1 MIFSNRSNRRG
12 FHMKNSKLISILAAA
27 LLLGTGCVALADEQS
42 TADEKPKA
50 DEQVTADEP
59 VAKSGTVMAAH
70 VATNADELAKKLA
83 NPIAAMISVP
93 FQYNYA
99 RTFNEDGHRNLL
111 NIQPV
116 VPMSISK
123 DWNLISR
130 TIVPIIQQKDVQPNN
145 TQFGLGDTTQSFWF
159 SPKEPTKSGLIWG
172 VGPAALIPTG
182 TDGIGAN
189 TFALGPT
196 VIVLKQQ
203 GPWTYGMLF
212 NQLWNVGGQA
222 DISSMFIQPFL
233 AKGLG
238 KGRTL
243 SVNAESTYDWNSKK
257 WTVPINVAYSKVSKW
272 GKQMVSNQVGA
283 GWYATSPS
291 GGPEWQLR
299 YMMVLLFPK

>member
-1 MIFSNRSNRRG
+1 
-12 FHMKNSKLISILAAA
+12 MKNCKLMNILVAVC
-27 LLLGTGCVALADEQS
+27 LLGISCIALADDQS
-42 TADEKPKA
+42 TDEEKSKV
-50 DEQVTADEP
+50 DGQVTTDAP
-59 VAKSGTVMAAH
+59 VAKSGTVMATH
-70 VATNADELAKKLA
+70 VEVNADSADALAKKLA

-99 RTFNEDGHRNLL
+99 QTFNDDGYRNLL

-116 VPMSISK
+116 IPMSITK

-159 SPKEPTKSGLIWG
+159 SPKAPTSSGLIWG

-182 TDGIGAN
+182 TDGIGAS

-196 VIVLKQQ
+196 VIVLKQT

-212 NQLWNVGGQA
+212 NQLWNVGGPA

-243 SVNAESTYDWNSKK
+243 SLNAESTYNWETHQWS
-257 WTVPINVAYSKVSKW
+257 VPINLAYSKVSKW
-272 GKQMVSNQVGA
+272 GTQLVSNQIGA
-283 GWYATSPS
+283 GWYATGPS

-299 YMMVLLFPK
+299 YMLVLLFPKG

>member
-1 MIFSNRSNRRG
+1 
-12 FHMKNSKLISILAAA
+12 MKNSKLISIFAAA
-27 LLLGTGCVALADEQS
+27 FLLGTGCVALADEQS
-42 TADEKPKA
+42 KADEQPTA
-50 DEQVTADEP
+50 DEQVTAEKP
-59 VAKSGTVMAAH
+59 VAKSDTVIAAP

>member
-1 MIFSNRSNRRG
+1 
-12 FHMKNSKLISILAAA
+12 MKNSKLISIFAAA
-27 LLLGTGCVALADEQS
+27 FLLGTSCLALADEQS
-42 TADEKPKA
+42 TADEQPKA
-50 DEQVTADEP
+50 DEQITADEP

>member
-1 MIFSNRSNRRG
+1 
-12 FHMKNSKLISILAAA
+12 MKNSKLISIFAAA
-27 LLLGTGCVALADEQS
+27 FLLGTGCVALADEQS
-42 TADEKPKA
+42 KADEQPKA
-50 DEQVTADEP
+50 DEQITADEP

>member
-1 MIFSNRSNRRG
+1 
-12 FHMKNSKLISILAAA
+12 MKNSKLISILAAA
-27 LLLGTGCVALADEQS
+27 FLLGTGCVALADEQS
-42 TADEKPKA
+42 KADDQPKA
-50 DEQVTADEP
+50 DEQVTADEA
-59 VAKSGTVMAAH
+59 VAKSATVTAAP
-70 VATNADELAKKLA
+70 VASNADELAKKLA

>member
-1 MIFSNRSNRRG
+1 
-12 FHMKNSKLISILAAA
+12 MKNSKLINSLAIAFM
-27 LLLGTGCVALADEQS
+27 LGVSCVTLADEPLADEQ
-42 TADEKPKA
+42 TAAEEKSKTDDQVKA
-50 DEQVTADEP
+50 EAPT
-59 VAKSGTVMAAH
+59 AKSGTVTAAP
-70 VATNADELAKKLA
+70 AASNADELAKKLA

-93 FQYNYA
+93 FQYNYS
-99 RTFNEDGHRNLL
+99 RTYGDDGYKNLL

-116 VPMSISK
+116 VPISISK

-130 TIVPIIQQKDVQPNN
+130 TIVPIIQQKNLQPGRS
-145 TQFGLGDTTQSFWF
+145 QFGFGDTTQSFWF
-159 SPKEPTKSGLIWG
+159 SPKEPTSSGLIWG

-189 TFALGPT
+189 SFALGPT
-196 VIVLKQQ
+196 AIVLKQA
-203 GPWTYGMLF
+203 GPWTYGMLI
-212 NQLWNVGGQA
+212 NQLWNTGGQS

-243 SVNAESTYDWNSKK
+243 SLNTESTYNWKTKD
-257 WTVPINVAYSKVSKW
+257 WTVPINVAYSKVTKW

-299 YMMVLLFPK
+299 YMMILLFPK

>member
-1 MIFSNRSNRRG
+1 
-12 FHMKNSKLISILAAA
+12 MKNSKLIGIFAAA
-27 LLLGTGCVALADEQS
+27 FLLGTGCVALADEQS
-42 TADEKPKA
+42 KADEQPKA
-50 DEQVTADEP
+50 DEQITAEKP

-272 GKQMVSNQVGA
+272 GSQLVSNQVGA

>member
-1 MIFSNRSNRRG
+1 MNSQMN
-12 FHMKNSKLISILAAA
+12 MKNSKLISSLAFAFM
-27 LLLGTGCVALADEQS
+27 LGVSCVTLADELLADEQ
-42 TADEKPKA
+42 TAAEEKSATEDQVKA
-50 DEQVTADEP
+50 EEP

-93 FQYNYA
+93 FQYNYS
-99 RTFNEDGHRNLL
+99 RTYGDDGYKNLL

-116 VPMSISK
+116 VPISISE

-130 TIVPIIQQKDVQPNN
+130 TIIPIVQQKNVQPSR
-145 TQFGLGDTTQSFWF
+145 TQFGLGDVTQSAWF
-159 SPKEPTKSGLIWG
+159 SPKEPSSSGWIWG

-189 TFALGPT
+189 TWALGPT
-196 VIVLKQQ
+196 AIVLKQT
-203 GPWTYGMLF
+203 GPWTYGMLV
-212 NQLWNVGGQA
+212 NQLWDTGGRA

-243 SVNAESTYDWNSKK
+243 SVQAESTYNWNTRE
-257 WTVPINVAYSKVSKW
+257 WTIPINVLYSKVSKW
-272 GKQMVSNQVGA
+272 GTQMVSNQFGL

-291 GGPEWQLR
+291 GGPDWQLR

>member
-1 MIFSNRSNRRG
+1 MNSQMN
-12 FHMKNSKLISILAAA
+12 MKNSKLISSLAFAFM
-27 LLLGTGCVALADEQS
+27 LGVSCVTLADEQ
-42 TADEKPKA
+42 TAAEEKSEPDDQVKA
-50 DEQVTADEP
+50 EEP

-93 FQYNYA
+93 FQYTYS
-99 RTFNEDGHRNLL
+99 RTYGDDGYKNLL

-116 VPMSISK
+116 VPISISEK
-123 DWNLISR
+123 WNLISR
-130 TIVPIIQQKDVQPNN
+130 TIVPIIQQKNVQPNR

-159 SPKEPTKSGLIWG
+159 SPKEPTSSGLIWG

-189 TFALGPT
+189 TWALGPT
-196 VIVLKQQ
+196 AIVLKQT
-203 GPWTYGMLF
+203 GPWTYGMLV
-212 NQLWNVGGQA
+212 NQLWDTGGRA

-238 KGRTL
+238 NGRTL
-243 SVNAESTYDWNSKK
+243 SINSESTYNWKTKDW
-257 WTVPINVAYSKVSKW
+257 TIPINIAYSKVSKW
-272 GKQMVSNQVGA
+272 GNQMVSNQFGV

-291 GGPEWQLR
+291 GGPDWQLR

>member
-1 MIFSNRSNRRG
+1 MIY
-12 FHMKNSKLISILAAA
+12 KNFFLSVVAAS
-27 LLLGTGCVALADEQS
+27 LLGITTLASANDESAIEEQ
-42 TADEKPKA
+42 KA
-50 DEQVTADEP
+50 ASSKTEDEP
-59 VAKSGTVMAAH
+59 TVEQPAAKSGTVMATH

-93 FQYNYA
+93 FQYNYS
-99 RTFNEDGHRNLL
+99 RTYGDNGYKNLL

-116 VPMSISK
+116 VPISISEN
-123 DWNLISR
+123 WNLISR
-130 TIVPIIQQKDVQPNN
+130 TIIPVIQQKNVQPNR

-159 SPKEPTKSGLIWG
+159 SPKAPTPSGLIWG
-172 VGPAALIPTG
+172 VGPAGIIPTG

-189 TFALGPT
+189 TWALGPT
-196 VIVLKQQ
+196 AIVLKQT
-203 GPWTYGMLF
+203 GPWTYGMLV
-212 NQLWNVGGQA
+212 NQLWDTSGPA

-243 SVNAESTYDWNSKK
+243 SLQAESTYNWKTKEWSI
-257 WTVPINVAYSKVSKW
+257 PISLLYSKVSKW
-272 GKQMVSNQVGA
+272 GKQMVSNQIGA